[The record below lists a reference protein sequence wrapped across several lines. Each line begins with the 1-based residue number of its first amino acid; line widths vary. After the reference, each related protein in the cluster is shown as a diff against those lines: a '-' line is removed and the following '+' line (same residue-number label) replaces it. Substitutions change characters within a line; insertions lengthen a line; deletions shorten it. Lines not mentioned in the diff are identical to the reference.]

1 MISWSILHPVTLKCD
16 LQNVIVFQYF
26 GKFPWVPAQDTDLTP
41 LGFKSITCL
50 SSHRSWTTRPQKRPC
65 VTPIR
70 HLQTLIATQL
80 KSLPWD
86 GETCLRDDGYAP
98 SNFFL
103 ESDRLLGKMYSWR
116 SELSSIE
123 ERAMFFGLM
132 SNVIGVE
139 YVRWEL
145 APTS

>member
-16 LQNVIVFQYF
+16 LQNVIVFHYF
-26 GKFPWVPAQDTDLTP
+26 GKFPRVPAQDTDLTP
-41 LGFKSITCL
+41 LGFESITCL
-50 SSHRSWTTRPQKRPC
+50 SSYRSWTTRPQKRPC

-70 HLQTLIATQL
+70 HLRTLIATQL

-86 GETCLRDDGYAP
+86 GESSD
-98 SNFFL
+98 FFL
-103 ESDRLLGKMYSWR
+103 ESDRLLEKMYSWR

-123 ERAMFFGLM
+123 EWAMIFEMM
-132 SNVIGVE
+132 SNVMGVE